1 VGTRSNIFIYKFGA
15 KYSNDESCECGHHT
29 DQIMWVS
36 GGYGPR
42 IDYIVVCVNPERVTW
57 LRGPKPPNLAQ
68 TGSGP

>member
-1 VGTRSNIFIYKFGA
+1 
-15 KYSNDESCECGHHT
+15 
-29 DQIMWVS
+29 MVS
-36 GGYGPR
+36 GGYDPTRYGPLPVWPKFGGFGPR